1 MSLTCSVHWCCECN
15 YAKLV
20 HPFSTKKKKKKES
33 TETWIPSKWF
43 SSHHGTKLTLFKQ
56 HFIRSASGVP
66 AKWTDSIARFDSW
79 QLSWDILKCDCV
91 QSCRAFALAGIGLFS
106 LLSLW
111 SSAVSERQL
120 TVVCKARGE
129 NVRGHRSLPFI
140 YFSLSLGLESDFF
153 FFVPLFFGNY
163 SFFFFSLYMWL
174 LKRRL
179 FMTSL
184 CRLCFI
190 NDQLCGLGR
199 GIVFIWHRLALVQSS
214 SCREAE
220 RSQFC
225 GFERCEK
232 FKSPLQEPCI
242 YNLHV

>member
-20 HPFSTKKKKKKES
+20 HPFSTQKKKKES
-33 TETWIPSKWF
+33 TETRIPSKWF

-111 SSAVSERQL
+111 SSAVSEQQL

-140 YFSLSLGLESDFF
+140 YFSLSLGLESEFFCSSILWELFF
-153 FFVPLFFGNY
+153 FLFFFPVY
-163 SFFFFSLYMWL
+163 
-174 LKRRL
+174 
-179 FMTSL
+179 
-184 CRLCFI
+184 
-190 NDQLCGLGR
+190 
-199 GIVFIWHRLALVQSS
+199 VA
-214 SCREAE
+214 AE
-220 RSQFC
+220 M
-225 GFERCEK
+225 
-232 FKSPLQEPCI
+232 
-242 YNLHV
+242 